1 MVKVPILA
9 EIGLVGGVFL
19 LFLPFFLFIFYGEI
33 AKDKADKDTV
43 FMAGILLAAISAL
56 LLIFSTG
63 VMKSKESLGK
73 PILFENLTENQVYMV
88 VEKLPEKN
96 FALIEGKING
106 QDEERLAEIPIEYL
120 TILHKGDKFVKTGA
134 NIAIIPP

>member
-9 EIGLVGGVFL
+9 EIGLVGGDFL